1 MHSGTVEPACRE
13 GGPVHLPEIASAM
26 TGADGTTATRAAT
39 LPTANDAPQPA
50 ATKNA
55 AHATIHPT
63 VNGAATAG
71 CRAGSI
77 VGN

>member
-1 MHSGTVEPACRE
+1 
-13 GGPVHLPEIASAM
+13 M
-26 TGADGTTATRAAT
+26 TGADGMIAAT
-39 LPTANDAPQPA
+39 LATADDAPEPA

-63 VNGAATAG
+63 VNGAATAT

-77 VGN
+77 AVN